1 MLISDQQTTCRDDP
15 ETLLSLL
22 TGYLPA
28 LLAKNR
34 TQARPL
40 VKRARRFRSMVAPQV
55 KTPVVNT
62 DDLSSVPGIHMVEG
76 ENLL

>member
-22 TGYLPA
+22 TGYLPP
-28 LLAKNR
+28 LLAKNP
-34 TQARPL
+34 TQARLL
-40 VKRARRFRSMVAPQV
+40 VKRAGHFRSMMVQQV

-62 DDLSSVPGIHMVEG
+62 DDLNSVPGIHMVEG

>member
-1 MLISDQQTTCRDDP
+1 MLISDQQTTCRNGP
-15 ETLLSLL
+15 ETLLSLM

-28 LLAKNR
+28 LLAKNP
-34 TQARPL
+34 TWVRPP
-40 VKRARRFRSMVAPQV
+40 VKRAGCFRSMVAQQV

-62 DDLSSVPGIHMVEG
+62 DDLNSVPGIHMVEG

>member
-1 MLISDQQTTCRDDP
+1 MLISDQQTTCRGDP

-22 TGYLPA
+22 TGYLPE
-28 LLAKNR
+28 LLAKNP

-40 VKRARRFRSMVAPQV
+40 VKRAGCFRSMVAQQV

-62 DDLSSVPGIHMVEG
+62 DNKNSVPGIHMVEG